1 MPDFADLHHVQC
13 RDRRRLD
20 PSMRIV
26 PGTDCAAL
34 RYETKSPRPAPGAHA
49 QTAGF
54 SLPVDLEAGSATWA
68 AVRAAAQDV
77 TGGDKLDPERTVAFV
92 VRGGTGLAKCIQAA
106 LLRTRRCRGESRQ
119 LEDHPRAAI
128 QFLHAEGQ
136 GRPFGGHLDLGTRSY
151 VGFSGDG
158 EILAIAAEND
168 WRPRRCSGAQD
179 PVSGA
184 NETTEATPASAR
196 TASYRSAAS
205 TAGTGACATT
215 ATTTT
220 AGGGANSHTP
230 DVALAHGCVPGGLDL
245 AGFVDGDSV
254 VCVVDENVGIG
265 DTADRAV
272 LVVEYRSLVAPITVI
287 IVAPLKLHRRE
298 IHRLGVDEFRALY
311 SVVGAHS
318 EAGIQQV
325 RDRSRLAGGVV
336 LEIHEG
342 DILQFM
348 TVIVEL
354 VAADREIRECGL
366 RQAAAV
372 RHFRRRPRI
381 ADILGLA
388 DEQRVNHP

>member
-68 AVRAAAQDV
+68 AVRAAAKDV
-77 TGGDKLDPERTVAFV
+77 TAGDKLDPKRTVAFV

-106 LLRTRRCRGESRQ
+106 LLRTRRCSGESRQ

-128 QFLHAEGQ
+128 QFLHVEGE

-158 EILAIAAEND
+158 KILAIAAEND

-184 NETTEATPASAR
+184 NENTSASTTRSARTAGSAVTSTRR

-205 TAGTGACATT
+205 TAGTRAGTGACAT
-215 ATTTT
+215 
-220 AGGGANSHTP
+220 
-230 DVALAHGCVPGGLDL
+230 
-245 AGFVDGDSV
+245 
-254 VCVVDENVGIG
+254 
-265 DTADRAV
+265 
-272 LVVEYRSLVAPITVI
+272 
-287 IVAPLKLHRRE
+287 
-298 IHRLGVDEFRALY
+298 
-311 SVVGAHS
+311 
-318 EAGIQQV
+318 
-325 RDRSRLAGGVV
+325 
-336 LEIHEG
+336 
-342 DILQFM
+342 
-348 TVIVEL
+348 
-354 VAADREIRECGL
+354 
-366 RQAAAV
+366 
-372 RHFRRRPRI
+372 
-381 ADILGLA
+381 
-388 DEQRVNHP
+388 